1 MASHDWDREL
11 KKIDKQLES
20 LSDDELLSSGT
31 AKSPAER
38 EQVRQVQRGT
48 STLGVFARVVLAVA
62 LGIGMLFWPYAARC
76 GAGLFAYLGATVA
89 VIGAGV
95 WTSVW
100 TWRHRSGKA
109 HVLSLLLVTWGVV
122 LGAIEVLPRVG
133 YAKPTAAH
141 PATWMCP

>member
-1 MASHDWDREL
+1 MAGNDWDAEL

-20 LSDDELLSSGT
+20 LSDEELLSAGE
-31 AKSPAER
+31 AKTPAQR
-38 EQVRQVQRGT
+38 EKRQVEQRET
-48 STLGVFARVVLAVA
+48 STIGVFGRLVLATALGV
-62 LGIGMLFWPYAARC
+62 GMLFWPYAARC
-76 GAGLFAYLGATVA
+76 GVGLFAYLAATAV

-109 HVLSLLLVTWGVV
+109 HLLSLLLIVWGGV

-133 YAKPTAAH
+133 YAKPTAVH
-141 PATWMCP
+141 PAYWMCP

>member
-1 MASHDWDREL
+1 MAGNDWDAEL

-20 LSDDELLSSGT
+20 LSDEDLLSAGE
-31 AKSPAER
+31 AKSPAQR
-38 EQVRQVQRGT
+38 ET
-48 STLGVFARVVLAVA
+48 STIGVFGRLVLATALGV
-62 LGIGMLFWPYAARC
+62 GMLFWPYAARC
-76 GAGLFAYLGATVA
+76 GVGLFAYLAATAV

-109 HVLSLLLVTWGVV
+109 HLLSLLLIVWGGV

-133 YAKPTAAH
+133 YAKPTAVH
-141 PATWMCP
+141 PAYWMCP